1 MVSKQTKIILAA
13 TAIIFVLVAATV
25 TEFYLETTQSASKP
39 FSFSLTASP
48 DNAAVVQGGN
58 ATITVE
64 AAYLNGTSKP
74 LTFSA
79 SGGPNGTTYT
89 FLPQTLAPTKGN
101 PLSSN
106 LTINLPNANVSRTYA
121 INITATTPDGMTN
134 STTCTLTVLNNE
146 ILIKGTVTANRW
158 PGVYPTKIE
167 FMNVNTEQVYITN
180 VDTTNS
186 SGGSSGLSQTG
197 TYNITLPN
205 HQTYQ
210 VICWCNFTSE
220 SGHSSAR
227 GFEPMWLTIDCG
239 TGVTTLTK
247 DFTDKDAGLV

>member
-167 FMNVNTEQVYITN
+167 FINVNTDQIYWVPLN
-180 VDTTNS
+180 TTAGS
-186 SGGSSGLSQTG
+186 QPTAGAGGADGAARRLRAAAANGSAAGARRSAVAADGGVAGPGGLTRAAAA
-197 TYNITLPN
+197 
-205 HQTYQ
+205 
-210 VICWCNFTSE
+210 E
-220 SGHSSAR
+220 
-227 GFEPMWLTIDCG
+227 EPERCDQRPG
-239 TGVTTLTK
+239 APHG
-247 DFTDKDAGLV
+247 

>member
-1 MVSKQTKIILAA
+1 MISKQTKIILAA
-13 TAIIFVLVAATV
+13 AAIIFVLVAATV

-39 FSFSLTASP
+39 FSFSLTANP

-64 AAYLNGTSKP
+64 ATYLNGTSKP
-74 LTFSA
+74 LTLSA

-89 FLPQTLAPTKGN
+89 FLTQTLAPTRGN

-158 PGVYPTKIE
+158 SGVYPTKIE
-167 FMNVNTEQVYITN
+167 FINVNTDQIYWVPLN
-180 VDTTNS
+180 TTA
-186 SGGSSGLSQTG
+186 GSQTG
-197 TYNITLPN
+197 TYSLIVPN
-205 HQTYQ
+205 HQLYEI
-210 VICWCNFTSE
+210 ICWCKFTPE
-220 SGHSSAR
+220 SGHGSAR
-227 GFEPMWLTIDCG
+227 GFEPMWFTVDCG

-247 DFTDKDAGLV
+247 DFTDKDAALV